1 MKIID
6 CLKVLSI
13 LQSNQCIDLSEIA
26 KNTALSQKEVKEALK
41 YLNDS
46 ALISENNGSIQV
58 NVVKLGINN

>member
-1 MKIID
+1 MKIVD

-13 LQSNQCIDLSEIA
+13 LQSNQSINLGEIA
-26 KNTALSQKEVKEALK
+26 KNTDLSQKEVKEAIK

-46 ALISENNGSIQV
+46 ALISENNGAIQV